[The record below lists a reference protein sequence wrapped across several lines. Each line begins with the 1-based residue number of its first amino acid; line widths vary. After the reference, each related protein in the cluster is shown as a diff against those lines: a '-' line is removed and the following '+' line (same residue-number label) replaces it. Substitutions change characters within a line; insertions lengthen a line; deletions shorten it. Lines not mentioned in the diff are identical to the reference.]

1 MPPLIVGVRECPGY
15 SPLLVSSDAAV
26 QSETAAPVAAPR
38 IAGPTPAAWWI
49 VVAVAVIAYALPLRA
64 LLHSPGAAMEEGFM
78 LVFPDRVLHGS
89 VPNKDFL
96 YLYGPGSLWALAAVY
111 KVFGTHLLV
120 ERLAGLAQLVGMAV
134 GAGLLVRWWGRSVA
148 VAAVVLNVMFV
159 MPSLQLIAIPWTGG
173 AALALGSLVAL
184 LHARRT
190 RDDAGDRA
198 ARWAVIGGVL
208 AGFAMLFRIDL
219 GLAVALGGAAAL
231 WGLPRPIVRRALIGT
246 GIGLAP
252 YLVHVAT
259 AGPTTVSRG
268 MLIDPLIH
276 LRAARHLQVTPDPN
290 HLVGVARVIAA
301 FDPSWPFPRFS
312 PSQQLFVWFILL
324 ALLAI
329 ALLAFSI
336 WLVRHEPRA
345 FRPRVLLAGALFG
358 LGIFP
363 QAIQRADSAHLAWV
377 SGTVVVLLPAALAEA
392 ITRVRPAWRAS
403 SIGLATGVAVL
414 LGVSLLIPT
423 YTARRYIGA
432 VQDSVNLPKSIEIRN
447 AGRDWYVGNDASFA
461 HSIEALLQAVE
472 RDVKPGSRVI
482 VGNSDM
488 RRVPYN
494 DTFLYY
500 LLPRFVPGT
509 ASMEF
514 EPGLTNRRG
523 TNLTREMQRAD
534 AFIVSDRWLGWD
546 EPNDAMKPGDP
557 GPADVLR
564 QRFCLKQDFG
574 HGFKLLLP
582 CGRDQ

>member
-1 MPPLIVGVRECPGY
+1 M
-15 SPLLVSSDAAV
+15 SSDAAV
-26 QSETAAPVAAPR
+26 QSEAAPVAASR
-38 IAGPTPAAWWI
+38 FAAPTPAAWWI
-49 VVAVAVIAYALPLRA
+49 IVAVAAVAYALPLRA

-78 LVFPDRVLHGS
+78 LVFPDRVLHGA

-148 VAAVVLNVMFV
+148 VTAVVLNVMFV

-184 LHARRT
+184 LHARH
-190 RDDAGDRA
+190 DVDVDVDVDVDDRA
-198 ARWAVIGGVL
+198 GRWALIGGVL

-219 GLAVALGGAAAL
+219 GLALALGGAAAL
-231 WGLPRPIVRRALIGT
+231 WALPRPIVRRALIGT

-252 YLVHVAT
+252 YLVHMAM
-259 AGPTTVSRG
+259 AGPATVWRG
-268 MLIDPLIH
+268 MLIDPMIH
-276 LRAARHLQVTPDPN
+276 LRAARHLPVPPDPN

-301 FDPSWPFPRFS
+301 FDPSWPLPRFS
-312 PSQQLFVWFILL
+312 PSQQLFVWFVLL
-324 ALLAI
+324 AVLAV
-329 ALLAFSI
+329 ALLVFAI
-336 WLVRHEPRA
+336 WCVRRTPGA

-363 QAIQRADSAHLAWV
+363 QAVQRADSAHLAWV
-377 SGTVVVLLPAALAEA
+377 SGTIVVLLPAALAEA
-392 ITRVRPAWRAS
+392 IALVRPAWRMS
-403 SIGLATGVAVL
+403 RVGLGAGVGVIV
-414 LGVSLLIPT
+414 GVSLLFPT

-432 VQDSVNLPKSIEIRN
+432 VQDSVHLPKTIEISN
-447 AGRDWYVGNDASFA
+447 EGRSWYVGNDAGFA
-461 HSIEALLQAVE
+461 HSIEALLRAVE
-472 RDVKPGSRVI
+472 RDVKPGGRVI

-514 EPGLTNRRG
+514 EPGLTNRPG
-523 TNLTREMQRAD
+523 TTLTGEMRRAD
-534 AFIVSDRWLGWD
+534 AFIASDRWLGWD

-557 GPADVLR
+557 GPADVLH
-564 QRFCLKQDFG
+564 QEFCLKQDFG
-574 HGFKLLLP
+574 NGFKLFLHCP
-582 CGRDQ
+582 PGQ